1 MRAQLTNIAPRGSSR
16 RIAELI
22 AQVAIDGRTKP
33 TPRVPVS
40 AAV

>member
-1 MRAQLTNIAPRGSSR
+1 MRARQTSIAPRGSSR

-22 AQVAIDGRTKP
+22 AETAMQGGL
-33 TPRVPVS
+33 PREPVS